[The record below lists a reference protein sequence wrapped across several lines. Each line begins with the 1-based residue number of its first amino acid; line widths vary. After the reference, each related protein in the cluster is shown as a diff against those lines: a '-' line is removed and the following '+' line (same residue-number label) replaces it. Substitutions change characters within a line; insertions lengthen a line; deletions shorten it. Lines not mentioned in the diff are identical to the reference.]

1 MSKKLRL
8 GELLL
13 SKGLIDESKL
23 ENALSR
29 QKQWGGR
36 LGMQFVELGYLD
48 EITLLKFLSDQLKFE
63 CADLTKVHFMPE
75 VYSLITTEIAKKY
88 HVIPLTS
95 KESAGKHY
103 LFLAMSDPNNML
115 ALEEIE
121 FLTNHRVKPII
132 ATDSQIE
139 NAIEHFYDEKTW
151 VQIEPLTDKIKTFDL
166 DESNMEI
173 FHEVP
178 MKEQVQEEE
187 AKKKKE
193 SIDKDPQL
201 LALIRV
207 LVKKGVFTRKE
218 YLGELKQIKAKKT

>member
-1 MSKKLRL
+1 MRL

-13 SKGLIDESKL
+13 SKGLIDEAQL

-36 LGMQFVELGYLD
+36 LGVQFVELGYLD
-48 EITLLKFLSDQLKFE
+48 EINLLKFLSDQLKFE
-63 CADLTKVHFMPE
+63 CADLTKVHFVRE
-75 VYSLITTEIAKKY
+75 VYSLISTEIARKY
-88 HVIPLTS
+88 HVIPLTT
-95 KESAGKHY
+95 KESGGKKY
-103 LFLAMSDPNNML
+103 LFLAMSDTNNML
-115 ALEEIE
+115 AIEEIE

-132 ATDSQIE
+132 ATDSQID

-151 VQIEPLTDKIKTFDL
+151 VQIEPLTDKIKTFDR
-166 DESNMEI
+166 DESNMEV

-178 MKEQVQEEE
+178 MKERVQEE

-193 SIDKDPQL
+193 PIEKDPQL

-207 LVKKGVFTRKE
+207 LVKKGIFTREE
-218 YLGELKQIKAKKT
+218 YVDELKQIKGKKN